1 MAVDPSEFEH
11 FEQVGETAGEKV
23 EKRGRGGCLWGGAVL
38 VVVLLALSYYL
49 YSTGFLDALLERI

>member
-1 MAVDPSEFEH
+1 M
-11 FEQVGETAGEKV
+11 VGEVGG
-23 EKRGRGGCLWGGAVL
+23 GRGWGGGGGGWGGGGGEGCWGGGAVL